1 MNNSNDDLYGR
12 YPRSIPF
19 PRIERPHRAGCPS
32 LAGVRTAADLPSRL
46 IFGDLDESSFK
57 ATADGW
63 QAAYR
68 DGRGN
73 GVELSVSDR
82 RFSATLAFLGGS
94 GLSCGPADPP
104 RAFGT
109 LLSLGAD
116 VWVARLKEHLESN
129 YPITVAEYDA
139 RQASAFYLPDGWLR
153 TLLVPVAPGQLPE
166 LLDWHLSLSKDP
178 EVSSPLTG
186 SVALAFNA
194 VNYIEGRWQGG
205 LDPGYLAFRSAAM
218 TRTPLTGPVL
228 RETAGDGS
236 AALTVRRV
244 AYAYRCTAFL
254 RDIPNLASSLHATG
268 LLPSEPDRFAAVLP
282 AELALAADSM
292 SWSPPT
298 RDCRITWA
306 WRDDPASSLAAECT
320 ATEAGARLQI
330 EAAQAAATVFMVATG
345 LSAILASEDAEG
357 ECS

>member
-1 MNNSNDDLYGR
+1 
-12 YPRSIPF
+12 
-19 PRIERPHRAGCPS
+19 

-46 IFGDLDESSFK
+46 IFGDLDEASFK
-57 ATADGW
+57 ATTDGW

-73 GVELSVSDR
+73 GVELSVSDH

-109 LLSLGAD
+109 LLSLGAHGWD
-116 VWVARLKEHLESN
+116 AQLKDYLESN
-129 YPITVAEYDA
+129 YPITVAESDA

-166 LLDWHLSLSKDP
+166 FLDWHLSLSNDP
-178 EVSSPLTG
+178 EVSAPLTG

-194 VNYIEGRWQGG
+194 VNYIEGRWQDG

-218 TRTPLTGPVL
+218 TRTPLSGPVL

-244 AYAYRCTAFL
+244 AYVYRCTAFL
-254 RDIPNLASSLHATG
+254 RDIPYLAGSLHAAG
-268 LLPSEPDRFAAVLP
+268 LLPGETDRRAAVLP
-282 AELALAADSM
+282 AELALAAESL
-292 SWSPPT
+292 SWSPPS

-306 WRDDPASSLAAECT
+306 WLDDPASRLMPDCV
-320 ATEAGARLQI
+320 ATPAGARRQI
-330 EAAQAAATVFMVATG
+330 EVAQAAAAEFMEATG
-345 LSAILASEDAEG
+345 LGAILASEDAEG
-357 ECS
+357 GRS